1 MRQAD
6 NPGRGK
12 IYRCLQIGR
21 PPEKGCGWGG
31 HILIEI
37 PAIVTARR
45 LIIWIYAGLF
55 LGVGLIAGVFLFRT
69 YQEYTQLERLET
81 ESRQRVVQAR
91 QKLEEQQRVLDR
103 LQHDPD
109 YVEKVIRQQLRYAK
123 PSELIFRFED

>member
-1 MRQAD
+1 M
-6 NPGRGK
+6 
-12 IYRCLQIGR
+12 
-21 PPEKGCGWGG
+21 
-31 HILIEI
+31 
-37 PAIVTARR
+37 TARR

-55 LGVGLIAGVFLFRT
+55 LGVGMIAGVFLFRT
-69 YQEYTQLERLET
+69 YQEYTQLERLEA